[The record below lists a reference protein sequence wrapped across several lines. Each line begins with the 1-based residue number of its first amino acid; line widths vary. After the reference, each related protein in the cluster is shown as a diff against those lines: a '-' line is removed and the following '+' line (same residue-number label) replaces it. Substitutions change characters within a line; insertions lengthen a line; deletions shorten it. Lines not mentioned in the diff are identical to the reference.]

1 MNSTVKPENDI
12 AGTATQRP
20 LLSRDLVL
28 LVAGQG
34 ISLFG
39 NMMLRFAMSMWVL
52 DETGSATIFASV
64 LAISIVPTILLS
76 PFGGVLADRVNR
88 RTIMVALD
96 AISAVLGAFETPTVQ
111 AALPQMFRQYGPA
124 TMRQGMAVIN
134 QVQQLSSLLP
144 SFLGGVLYAMFGIR
158 LMMII
163 AIASFAGAAA
173 LECFIRL
180 GAPDRGDEELP
191 TPLEDLKAGVRF
203 LIKDRPNVF
212 RLLLFAAAL
221 NFVLIGY
228 SGVGFPYTIRTVL
241 GFDATVYGIADG
253 LIGVSGVAG
262 AFIAG
267 LFAARL
273 TMHWMPGLMAT
284 LTLAMVPQG
293 IVFLLPVD
301 AWTKLV
307 VLIVFACGTMVA
319 SCFTNLI
326 AVPAIQLSTPEAMTG
341 KVMSMAAAVSMC
353 AQPLGQMVYG
363 WAYDQ
368 MPVAIVLFITTAL
381 FAVLTA
387 LMVPL
392 AKQFED

>member
-1 MNSTVKPENDI
+1 
-12 AGTATQRP
+12 
-20 LLSRDLVL
+20 
-28 LVAGQG
+28 
-34 ISLFG
+34 
-39 NMMLRFAMSMWVL
+39 
-52 DETGSATIFASV
+52 
-64 LAISIVPTILLS
+64 
-76 PFGGVLADRVNR
+76 
-88 RTIMVALD
+88 
-96 AISAVLGAFETPTVQ
+96 
-111 AALPQMFRQYGPA
+111 
-124 TMRQGMAVIN
+124 MRQGMAVIN

-180 GAPDRGDEELP
+180 SAPDRGDEELP

-267 LFAARL
+267 LFAAKL
-273 TMHWMPGLMAT
+273 TMRWLPGYP
-284 LTLAMVPQG
+284 VIFYG
-293 IVFLLPVD
+293 GLPV
-301 AWTKLV
+301 
-307 VLIVFACGTMVA
+307 IIREHPA
-319 SCFTNLI
+319 S
-326 AVPAIQLSTPEAMTG
+326 
-341 KVMSMAAAVSMC
+341 SM
-353 AQPLGQMVYG
+353 
-363 WAYDQ
+363 
-368 MPVAIVLFITTAL
+368 
-381 FAVLTA
+381 
-387 LMVPL
+387 
-392 AKQFED
+392 

>member
-1 MNSTVKPENDI
+1 M
-12 AGTATQRP
+12 
-20 LLSRDLVL
+20 LVL
-28 LVAGQG
+28 ASAIVFATTGFHIVAIATMQ
-34 ISLFG
+34 
-39 NMMLRFAMSMWVL
+39 VL
-52 DETGSATIFASV
+52 
-64 LAISIVPTILLS
+64 L
-76 PFGGVLADRVNR
+76 
-88 RTIMVALD
+88 
-96 AISAVLGAFETPTVQ
+96 AVLGAFETPTVQ

-144 SFLGGVLYAMFGIR
+144 
-158 LMMII
+158 
-163 AIASFAGAAA
+163 SFAGAAA

-381 FAVLTA
+381 FAVLTV